1 MENISTLQD
10 RLNKGLFVIT
20 TEVSSPDSSDNETLN
35 KRLSFLSKYS
45 DAINATDASGAHC
58 HMSSVAVCTLM
69 VQQKIEP
76 ILQIS
81 CRDRNRIAIQG
92 DILGANA
99 LGIKNMLCLTGDG
112 VQTGDH
118 PEAKPVFDLDSISLL
133 ETAST
138 LKNKGTFLSGRKLE
152 KPPNIFLGA
161 AANPFVPPFEFRVFR
176 LQKKIAAGCRFIQTQ
191 YCFDIERFKTF
202 MHQAYNL
209 GLTERCSILVG
220 VGPLRSARVAEW
232 MTKNVPGIVIP
243 EKIIQNLK
251 NTPKKHQKTEGK
263 KICIELINE
272 IQNIQGVSGIHI
284 MAYLLEELVPEI
296 IQESELLNKINNRN
310 NQ

>member
-1 MENISTLQD
+1 MKNISKLQD
-10 RLNKGLFVIT
+10 RLNKGLFAIT
-20 TEVSSPDSSDNETLN
+20 TEVSSPDSSDHKTLN

-58 HMSSVAVCTLM
+58 HMSSVAVCALM
-69 VQQKIEP
+69 VQQNIEP

-152 KPPNIFLGA
+152 NHPDLFLGA
-161 AANPFVPPFEFRVFR
+161 ASNPFVPPFEFRVFR
-176 LQKKIAAGCRFIQTQ
+176 LQKKIAAGCQFIQTQ
-191 YCFDIERFKTF
+191 YCFDIKRFKTF

-209 GLTERCSILVG
+209 GLTKQCSILVG

-243 EKIIQNLK
+243 EKIIQTLK
-251 NTPKKHQKTEGK
+251 KTPKEQQKIEGK

-296 IQESELLNKINNRN
+296 IQESELPDEIKNRN
-310 NQ
+310 YQ